1 MVRTCLDVVT
11 ALVLSVVAGA
21 SLAPAMPELAA
32 QAVVLLAVLVAA
44 AAPIGHGA
52 LRAVPAAGVHAL
64 RPRRRAAAV
73 PLVLAGRTTDVVHHP
88 LRPRA
93 PGLV

>member
-1 MVRTCLDVVT
+1 MVRTWLDLAT
-11 ALVLSVVAGA
+11 ALVLSVAVGA
-21 SLAPAMPELAA
+21 SLTPAMPELAA
-32 QAVVLLAVLVAA
+32 QALVLLAVLVAA
-44 AAPIGHGA
+44 APMGRAA
-52 LRAVPAAGVHAL
+52 LHAVPPAGVRAL
-64 RPRRRAAAV
+64 LPQRRAAAV